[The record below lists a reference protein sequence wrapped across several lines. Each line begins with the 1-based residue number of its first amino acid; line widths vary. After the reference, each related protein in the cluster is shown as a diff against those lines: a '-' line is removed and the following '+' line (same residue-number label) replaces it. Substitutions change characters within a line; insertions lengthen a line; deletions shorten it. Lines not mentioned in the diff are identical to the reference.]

1 MNKSTIFALSSG
13 FPPAGIAVIRIS
25 GPAAGDALR
34 ALAGRIGEPRSASLA
49 WLRDPQS
56 GETLDQALTL
66 WFPGPAS
73 VTGEDMAELHV
84 HGGRAVVAAVL
95 AALGKIRGLQAA
107 VAGEFTRRAFDNG
120 RIDLSQAEGLAD
132 LLSAETEGQRQ
143 SALTLAEGQL
153 GRQVSRWQAQLLKTA
168 AIVEA
173 SLDFSDEDDVG
184 EAAFDDHELKVLQGD
199 IAQALNAPG
208 SERLKDGVRLV
219 LAGPP
224 NAGKSSLL
232 NRLAGRDAAIV
243 TEIAGTTRDVI
254 EAPVVLR
261 GIPFI
266 LTDTAGL
273 HDAPADKVEAL
284 GVALAAGAIDRADII
299 LWLGDEADQP
309 FPERSLLIAAKSDL
323 GGEAAGLRISS
334 VSGEGVDALVGV
346 IVGRAQALLPKPG
359 ALALN
364 ERHRQILS
372 EVNVELGAALSADN
386 LLIVAECLRLAR
398 RKLDELTGRAGV
410 EDMLDALFGGFCIG
424 K

>member
-1 MNKSTIFALSSG
+1 MTISTIYALSSG

-34 ALAGRIGEPRSASLA
+34 ALAGQMGEPRVARLA
-49 WLRDPQS
+49 WLRDPHT
-56 GETLDQALTL
+56 GVKLDQALTF

-95 AALGKIRGLQAA
+95 AALGKAPGLRAA

-132 LLSAETEGQRQ
+132 LLAAETESQRQ
-143 SALTLAEGQL
+143 SALMLAEGRL
-153 GRQVSRWQAQLLKTA
+153 GKQVARWQKELLTIA

-184 EAAFDDHELKVLQGD
+184 EAAFDTTALRALHAD
-199 IAQALNAPG
+199 INQALSAPG
-208 SERLKDGVRLV
+208 SERLKDGIRLV

-232 NRLAGRDAAIV
+232 NHLAGRDAAIV

-261 GIPFI
+261 GIPFV

-284 GVALAAGAIDRADII
+284 GVALAASAIERADII
-299 LWLGDEADQP
+299 LWLGDEHEQP
-309 FPERSLLIAAKSDL
+309 SPERSILIAAKADL
-323 GGEAAGLRISS
+323 GTPRAGLPISS
-334 VSGEGVDALVGV
+334 SSGEGIATLIDV
-346 IVGRAQALLPKPG
+346 IVERAQMLLPKPG

-364 ERHRQILS
+364 ERHQRILS
-372 EVNVELGAALSADN
+372 DVSAELQAALSAEN
-386 LLIVAECLRLAR
+386 LLITAECLRLAR
-398 RKLDELTGRAGV
+398 RKLDALTGRAGV

>member
-1 MNKSTIFALSSG
+1 MELSTIYALSSG

-25 GPAAGDALR
+25 GPQAGDALR
-34 ALAGRIGEPRSASLA
+34 ALSGDSGEPRVARLK
-49 WLRDPQS
+49 WVRDPQS
-56 GETLDQALTL
+56 GSKLDQALTL

-95 AALGKIRGLQAA
+95 ASLGNISGLRPAA
-107 VAGEFTRRAFDNG
+107 AGEFTRRAFESG

-132 LLSAETEGQRQ
+132 LLAAETEGQRQ
-143 SALTLAEGQL
+143 SALALAEGQL
-153 GRQVSRWQAQLLKTA
+153 GKRVNDWQMRLLTIA

-184 EAAFDDHELKVLQGD
+184 EVAFDKAGLSGLRADISTALTMPSAMRLRDGIKV
-199 IAQALNAPG
+199 
-208 SERLKDGVRLV
+208 V

-232 NRLAGRDAAIV
+232 NALAGRDAAIV

-254 EAPVVLR
+254 EVPLVLR
-261 GIPFI
+261 GIPFV

-273 HDAPADKVEAL
+273 HDAPADKVEAI
-284 GVALAAGAIDRADII
+284 GVSLAAKAIERADII
-299 LWLGDEADQP
+299 LWLGVEDDMPQ
-309 FPERSLLIAAKSDL
+309 RSNVILIAAKADL
-323 GGEAAGLRISS
+323 GGSAVGLG
-334 VSGEGVDALVGV
+334 VSTVTGEGIEDLIDLVV
-346 IVGRAQALLPKPG
+346 ERAQSLLPKPG

-364 ERHRQILS
+364 ERHLAILS
-372 EVNVELGAALSADN
+372 GVTAELDAALSADN
-386 LLIVAECLRLAR
+386 LLITAECLRLAR
-398 RKLDELTGRAGV
+398 RKLDALTGRAGV
-410 EDMLDALFGGFCIG
+410 EDMLDRLFSGFCIG

>member
-1 MNKSTIFALSSG
+1 MDGSTIYALSSG

-25 GPAAGDALR
+25 GPEAGAALSALSGDIGKPR
-34 ALAGRIGEPRSASLA
+34 LARLT
-49 WLRDPQS
+49 WLSDPQS
-56 GETLDQALTL
+56 GARLDQALTL

-95 AALGKIRGLQAA
+95 AALGGIAGLRLA
-107 VAGEFTRRAFDNG
+107 VAGEFTRRAFERG

-143 SALTLAEGQL
+143 SALALAEGQL
-153 GRQVSRWQAQLLKTA
+153 GKRVSQWQAQLLTIA

-173 SLDFSDEDDVG
+173 SLDFSDEEDVG
-184 EAAFDDHELKVLQGD
+184 DVGFDKAGLSALHSD
-199 IAQALNAPG
+199 IAKMLNATNAV
-208 SERLKDGVRLV
+208 RLRDGVRVV

-232 NRLAGRDAAIV
+232 NALAGRDAAIV

-254 EAPVVLR
+254 EVPLVLR
-261 GIPFI
+261 AIPFL

-273 HDAPADKVEAL
+273 HDAPADKVEAI
-284 GVALAAGAIDRADII
+284 GVARASAAIERADII
-299 LWLGDEADQP
+299 LWLGAEAEQLGGS
-309 FPERSLLIAAKSDL
+309 RSILIAAKADL
-323 GGEAAGLRISS
+323 ESAAQGLRVSA
-334 VSGEGVDALVGV
+334 VSGEGIERLIDL
-346 IVGRAQALLPKPG
+346 IVERAQLLLPKPG

-364 ERHRQILS
+364 ERHLAILCA
-372 EVNVELGAALSADN
+372 VVTELDAALLAEN
-386 LLIVAECLRLAR
+386 MLITAECLRFAR
-398 RKLDELTGRAGV
+398 RKLDSLTGRAGV
-410 EDMLDALFGGFCIG
+410 EDMLDILFSGFCMG